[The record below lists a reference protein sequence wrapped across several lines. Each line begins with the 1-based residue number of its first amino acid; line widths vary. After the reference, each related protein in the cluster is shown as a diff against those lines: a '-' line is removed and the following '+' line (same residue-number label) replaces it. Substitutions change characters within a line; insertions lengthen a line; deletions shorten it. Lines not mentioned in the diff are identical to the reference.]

1 MHTATFLLTVFM
13 MFVAMPWIIFNSI
26 AQWKRHGTLTREDE
40 IFLDELHELA
50 RRLDE
55 RVRTV
60 ERIVTAEN
68 PNWREIAGEMP
79 GAPVEDHQET
89 LRRIK

>member
-1 MHTATFLLTVFM
+1 MHASIFLLTVFM
-13 MFVAMPWIIFNSI
+13 IFVATPYIIFNSMT
-26 AQWKRHGTLTREDE
+26 QWKKNGSLTREDE
-40 IFLDELHELA
+40 NLLDELHDLA

-60 ERIVTAEN
+60 ERIVSADH
-68 PNWREIAGEMP
+68 PSWRDIAADARNGT
-79 GAPVEDHQET
+79 VEDRNEN

>member
-13 MFVAMPWIIFNSI
+13 MFIAMPWIIFNSI
-26 AQWKRHGTLTREDE
+26 TQWKRNGSLTREDE
-40 IFLDELHELA
+40 MLLDELHELA

-60 ERIVTAEN
+60 ERIVTADN
-68 PNWREIAGEMP
+68 PNWKEIAGD
-79 GAPVEDHQET
+79 APTSAAEDRNET

>member
-13 MFVAMPWIIFNSI
+13 MFIAMPWIIFNSI
-26 AQWKRHGTLTREDE
+26 TQWKRNGSLTREDE
-40 IFLDELHELA
+40 MLLDELHELA

-60 ERIVTAEN
+60 ERIVTADN
-68 PNWREIAGEMP
+68 PNWKEIAGV
-79 GAPVEDHQET
+79 ARTSAAEDRNET

>member
-1 MHTATFLLTVFM
+1 MHTITFLLTVFM
-13 MFVAMPWIIFNSI
+13 MFVAMPYIIFNSMT
-26 AQWKRHGTLTREDE
+26 QWRKNGSLTHEDE
-40 IFLDELHELA
+40 NLLDELHELA

-60 ERIVTAEN
+60 ERIVTADN
-68 PNWREIAGEMP
+68 PNWRDIAADARD
-79 GAPVEDHQET
+79 GAVEDRNEN